1 MADLLSQKLDP
12 FLFDSEAIVAL
23 SHKMFIIQ
31 GVRRTPS
38 FINVIGERGRNISSL
53 SSIV

>member
-31 GVRRTPS
+31 GVRRTA